1 MMGDEMIIE
10 SNQNPKLKYW
20 FKLQQKKYRQ
30 QLQAFIVEGEH
41 LVIEALASNA
51 VKEILVRENAHGQL
65 DKNIFA
71 HQAVFVIKESL
82 FNKLA
87 MTETPQ
93 PVMAICELRSQG
105 IENNNRLLLLDQ
117 IQDPGNLGTL
127 IRSAV
132 AFKFDGI
139 VLGKGCVD
147 LYNEK
152 VIRSTQGAFFKIG
165 IKQCS
170 LLPYLHV
177 LQSEGVKVI
186 GTNLHNAMPLE
197 KIPAYEKMA
206 FILGNE
212 GSGVNKELLE
222 STDSNLFI
230 EMSENVE
237 SLNVSIA
244 GSIIMHHFRL

>member
-1 MMGDEMIIE
+1 MLIK
-10 SNQNPKLKYW
+10 SNQNSKLKYW
-20 FKLQQKKYRQ
+20 SKLKQKKYRYQ
-30 QLQAFIVEGEH
+30 QQAFIVEGEH
-41 LVIEALASNA
+41 LVKEALASHA
-51 VKEILVRENAHGQL
+51 VKEILVRERAVSQL
-65 DKNIFA
+65 DQKIFS
-71 HQAVFVIKESL
+71 HHEGFVIEENL

-93 PVMAICELRSQG
+93 PVMAVCEIKNQA
-105 IENNNRLLLLDQ
+105 IENKNRLLLLDR

-152 VIRSTQGAFFKIG
+152 VIRSTQGAIFKIG
-165 IKQCS
+165 IMQRP
-170 LLPYLHV
+170 LLSYLYD
-177 LQSEGVKVI
+177 LQTEGVKVI
-186 GTNLHNAMPLE
+186 GTSLEQGTPL
-197 KIPAYEKMA
+197 KTIPTYEKMA

-212 GSGVNKELLE
+212 GGGVDQELLKV
-222 STDSNLFI
+222 TDKNLFV